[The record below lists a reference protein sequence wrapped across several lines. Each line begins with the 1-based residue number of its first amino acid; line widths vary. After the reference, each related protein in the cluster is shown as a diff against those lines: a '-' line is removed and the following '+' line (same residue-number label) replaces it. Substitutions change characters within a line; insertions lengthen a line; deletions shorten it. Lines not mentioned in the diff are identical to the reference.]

1 MVRPSER
8 IPFQVKVLQ
17 QSTDAEID
25 RQTKK
30 AYPSM
35 LQRKTQRQV
44 QRFPVRLAL
53 HELNGQP
60 ASDSYLVDISSLGA
74 RLESPVFLRPNTS
87 VDFVVRFPWMEN
99 NTRLAGQIKWIK
111 PVNGDRYTMGLR
123 FYQTFWELDMLARQG
138 KL

>member
-1 MVRPSER
+1 
-8 IPFQVKVLQ
+8 
-17 QSTDAEID
+17 
-25 RQTKK
+25 
-30 AYPSM
+30 M
-35 LQRKTQRQV
+35 LQRRTQRQV

-74 RLESPVFLRPNTS
+74 RLESPVYLRPHTP
-87 VDFVVRFPWMEN
+87 VDLVVRFPWMEN

-111 PVNGDRYTMGLR
+111 QVNGDRFTMGLR